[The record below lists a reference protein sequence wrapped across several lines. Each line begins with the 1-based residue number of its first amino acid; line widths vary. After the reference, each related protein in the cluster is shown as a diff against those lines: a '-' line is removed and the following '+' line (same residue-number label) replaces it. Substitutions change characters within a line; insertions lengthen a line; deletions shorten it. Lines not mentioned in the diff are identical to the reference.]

1 MDDNKDV
8 KCAKD
13 LIGKLALRVVP
24 VPTSEG
30 TFDYSFVS
38 GQPVKIVNVTDW
50 HVYIEGLYSSN
61 MVHALDK
68 RFMQGWVEWCPRPIS
83 TEAID
88 GNEVI
93 S

>member
-1 MDDNKDV
+1 MDDNKDA

-13 LIGKLALRVVP
+13 LIGKLVLRVVP

-50 HVYIEGLYSSN
+50 HVYIEQSFDPKVY
-61 MVHALDK
+61 ALDK
-68 RFMQGWVEWCPRPIS
+68 RFLYGWVEWCPRPIS